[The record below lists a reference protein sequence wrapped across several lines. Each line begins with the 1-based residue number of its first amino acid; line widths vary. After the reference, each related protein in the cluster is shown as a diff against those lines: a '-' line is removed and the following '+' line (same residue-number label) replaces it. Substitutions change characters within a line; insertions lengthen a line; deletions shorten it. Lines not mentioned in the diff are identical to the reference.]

1 VTGRLPGAEERPLV
15 KICGVRRPEDAA
27 LAAELGADLIGLNF
41 YPPSPRALDPGLDR
55 TLLGE
60 IVAAVREGGA
70 GTETGQGPSL
80 RSESAGAETGRFGWE
95 GGTETGQG
103 PSLRSESAGTETGRF
118 GWEGGCGGHCPLIV
132 GVFVDEEPSRVEEI
146 AAVAGL
152 DLVQLHGDE
161 GPEVASR
168 FPGRAIKVFRRDSL
182 PEPEELAQYEGVWG
196 FLFDVP
202 ARAGRDPGGTGM
214 SWEYEMLAAL
224 ASDRPVLVAGGIRP
238 GNARRALEASGADGI
253 DVCSGIES
261 APGAKDPER
270 MRRLFEEVRHGTP

>member
-1 VTGRLPGAEERPLV
+1 VTGRPPGTGGRPLV

-27 LAAELGADLIGLNF
+27 LAVELGADLIGLNF
-41 YPPSPRALDPGLDR
+41 YPPSPRVLDPERDR
-55 TLLGE
+55 SLLEE
-60 IVAAVREGGA
+60 IVAAVRDGG
-70 GTETGQGPSL
+70 
-80 RSESAGAETGRFGWE
+80 SAGAETGEGW
-95 GGTETGQG
+95 G
-103 PSLRSESAGTETGRF
+103 LRPRSAGTETGRF
-118 GWEGGCGGHCPLIV
+118 IGVGGGQAGRVLVV

-168 FPGRAIKVFRRDSL
+168 FGRRAIKVFRRDAL
-182 PEPEELAQYEGVWG
+182 PEPDELATYADAWG

-238 GNARRALEASGADGI
+238 GSARRALEASGADGI

-261 APGAKDPER
+261 APGVKDPER
-270 MRRLFEEVRHGTP
+270 MKRLFEEVRHGTP

>member
-1 VTGRLPGAEERPLV
+1 VTGRLPGAGERPLV

-41 YPPSPRALDPGLDR
+41 YPPSPRSLDVERDR
-55 TLLGE
+55 TVLGE
-60 IVAAVREGGA
+60 IAAA
-70 GTETGQGPSL
+70 SGTV
-80 RSESAGAETGRFGWE
+80 
-95 GGTETGQG
+95 
-103 PSLRSESAGTETGRF
+103 
-118 GWEGGCGGHCPLIV
+118 PLA
-132 GVFVDEEPSRVEEI
+132 GVFVGERPERVEEI

-168 FPGRAIKVFRRDSL
+168 FGGRAIKVFRRDSL
-182 PEPEELAQYEGVWG
+182 PEPEELARYEGVWG

-202 ARAGRDPGGTGM
+202 AMAGRDPGGTGM

-261 APGAKDPER
+261 APGAKDPEC